1 MTLAMSPSTAAIR
14 SMPVVASSS
23 VASVKTSAMITPDRL
38 TATWSFFQPRV
49 PASAVFRGG
58 PFAFADYRES
68 RAVDD
73 EVHGFAPWD
82 STKGELEVLAAPR
95 ERRMIGRGQ
104 IEPISPKSDVKNPSV
119 WRRGRVK
126 MSRIVSAVSNRE
138 VGAPQLPAPPGRP
151 RGLPGRDGG
160 RREPDRDVASSDE
173 GAIVGGPVLDA
184 VFRLVRG
191 MDSRLHPPQ
200 SSRRLGVCETSR
212 QCWSLEPAGARIHAP
227 TPLKNL
233 AEKTVSGELGLRS
246 IGRLADDEVTRRL
259 TTVWGI
265 GAWTTQMFLI
275 FKLGRPDV
283 MPAGDLGVQKGLRI
297 LDGLDERPTP
307 ELLMARSEVWRP
319 LGSVAAWFLWR
330 LTDKR

>member
-38 TATWSFFQPRV
+38 TATRSFFQPTRA
-49 PASAVFRGG
+49 ASAVFRGG

-104 IEPISPKSDVKNPSV
+104 IEAHQPEERRPRTPSV

-126 MSRIVSAVSNRE
+126 MSRIVSAVSIARSEYLNCPPR
-138 VGAPQLPAPPGRP
+138 PADP
-151 RGLPGRDGG
+151 RGLPGGDGG

-200 SSRRLGVCETSR
+200 SRRRLGFCKTSKTMLV
-212 QCWSLEPAGARIHAP
+212 SGARRREDSCTNAGHGP
-227 TPLKNL
+227 
-233 AEKTVSGELGLRS
+233 SGQRATE
-246 IGRLADDEVTRRL
+246 
-259 TTVWGI
+259 
-265 GAWTTQMFLI
+265 
-275 FKLGRPDV
+275 
-283 MPAGDLGVQKGLRI
+283 
-297 LDGLDERPTP
+297 
-307 ELLMARSEVWRP
+307 
-319 LGSVAAWFLWR
+319 
-330 LTDKR
+330 